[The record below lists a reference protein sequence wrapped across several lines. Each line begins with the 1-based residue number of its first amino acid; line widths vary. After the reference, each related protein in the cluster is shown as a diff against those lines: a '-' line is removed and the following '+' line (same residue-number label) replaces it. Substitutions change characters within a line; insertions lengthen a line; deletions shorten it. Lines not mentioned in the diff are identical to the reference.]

1 MHQVLKKENKNLIK
15 PFLRWAGG
23 KTWLLKDIID
33 YLPGKFNN
41 YYEPF
46 LGGGSVYIHLKSIG
60 KIQNDAFLSD
70 QNEDLINTYNVIKY
84 QPNKLIDILKD
95 YKNEKEFY
103 YTIRDQKHSDI
114 ILKAAQF
121 IFLNRTSFNGIYR
134 VNLKGEYNVPY
145 GFKEYKSLFD
155 FDNILKLSN
164 LFQDASFIYCD
175 FAETL
180 GKIQKGDLV
189 FLDPPYTVA
198 HENNG
203 FIKYNQ
209 KIFAWE
215 DQIRLEEYIE
225 LIKSKKA
232 YFILTN
238 AVHFNINNLFQKVGS
253 KHILNRY
260 SVVGGKGAKRE
271 EISEYI
277 FTNCIK

>member
-1 MHQVLKKENKNLIK
+1 MKKEENIILK

-23 KTWLLKDIID
+23 KTWLLKDIYK
-33 YLPGKFNN
+33 YLPEKFNN

-60 KIQNDAFLSD
+60 KIQNEAFLSD
-70 QNEDLINTYNVIKY
+70 RNTDLINAYNVIKS
-84 QPNKLIDILKD
+84 NSTELIRILKD

-103 YTIRDQKHSDI
+103 YFLRDQKFSNNI
-114 ILKAAQF
+114 QKAAQF

-145 GFKEYKSLFD
+145 GFKSYKILFD
-155 FDNILKLSN
+155 FDNLLKLTDTFN
-164 LFQDASFIYCD
+164 DATFNSCD
-175 FAETL
+175 FEETL
-180 GKIQKGDLV
+180 EKVQKGDLI

-215 DQIRLEEYIE
+215 DQERLAEYIE
-225 LIKSKKA
+225 LIKAKGV

-238 AVHFNINNLFQKVGS
+238 AVHININNLFQNIGS
-253 KHILNRY
+253 KHLVNRY

-271 EISEYI
+271 VISEYI
-277 FTNCIK
+277 FTNCI

>member
-1 MHQVLKKENKNLIK
+1 MKKEENIILK

-23 KTWLLKDIID
+23 KTWLLKDIYN
-33 YLPGKFNN
+33 YLPEKFNN

-46 LGGGSVYIHLKSIG
+46 LGGGSVYIHLKSTG
-60 KIQNDAFLSD
+60 KIQNEAFLSD
-70 QNEDLINTYNVIKY
+70 RNTDLINAYNVIKY
-84 QPNKLIDILKD
+84 NSFELIRILKE

-103 YTIRDQKHSDI
+103 YFLRDQKYSNDI
-114 ILKAAQF
+114 QKAAQF
-121 IFLNRTSFNGIYR
+121 IFLNRTSFNGVYR
-134 VNLKGEYNVPY
+134 VNLRGEYNVPY
-145 GFKEYKSLFD
+145 GFKEYKVLFD
-155 FDNILKLSN
+155 FDNLLKLRDI
-164 LFQDASFIYCD
+164 FQEASFVSSD
-175 FAETL
+175 FEETL
-180 GKIQKGDLV
+180 EKVQKGDLI

-215 DQIRLEEYIE
+215 DQERLAEYIE
-225 LIKSKKA
+225 LIKAKEA

>member
-1 MHQVLKKENKNLIK
+1 MKKEENIILK

-23 KTWLLKDIID
+23 KTWLLKDIYN
-33 YLPGKFNN
+33 YLPEKFNN

-46 LGGGSVYIHLKSIG
+46 LGGGSVYIHLKSSG
-60 KIQNDAFLSD
+60 KIQNEAFLSD
-70 QNEDLINTYNVIKY
+70 RNTDLINAYNVIKY
-84 QPNKLIDILKD
+84 NSFELIRILKE

-103 YTIRDQKHSDI
+103 YFLRDQKYSNDI
-114 ILKAAQF
+114 QKAAQF
-121 IFLNRTSFNGIYR
+121 IFLNRTSFNGVYR
-134 VNLKGEYNVPY
+134 VNLRGEYNVPY
-145 GFKEYKSLFD
+145 GFKEYKALFD
-155 FDNILKLSN
+155 FGNLLKLVDI
-164 LFQDASFIYCD
+164 FQDASFASCD
-175 FAETL
+175 FEETL
-180 GKIQKGDLV
+180 DKVQKGDLV

-215 DQIRLEEYIE
+215 DQERLVEYIE
-225 LIKSKKA
+225 LIKAKQA

>member
-1 MHQVLKKENKNLIK
+1 LKKEEMIILK

-23 KTWLLKDIID
+23 KTWLLKDINN
-33 YLPGKFNN
+33 YLPEKFNN

-46 LGGGSVYIHLKSIG
+46 LGGGSVYIYLKSTG

-70 QNEDLINTYNVIKY
+70 RNTELINAYNVIK
-84 QPNKLIDILKD
+84 NESSKLIEILKE

-103 YTIRDQKHSDI
+103 YFLRNQKYSNNI
-114 ILKAAQF
+114 QKAAQF

-134 VNLKGEYNVPY
+134 VNLKGEYNVPF
-145 GFKEYKSLFD
+145 GFKEYKILFD
-155 FDNILKLSN
+155 FDNLLKLKDK
-164 LFQDASFIYCD
+164 FQDASFISCD
-175 FAETL
+175 FEETL
-180 GKIQKGDLV
+180 EKVQKNDLV

-215 DQIRLEEYIE
+215 DQERLAGYIE
-225 LIKSKKA
+225 LIKAKQA

-238 AVHFNINNLFQKVGS
+238 AVHFNINNLFQKVGA
-253 KHILNRY
+253 KYILNRY
-260 SVVGGKGAKRE
+260 SVIGGKGAKRE

-277 FTNCIK
+277 FTNCLK

>member
-1 MHQVLKKENKNLIK
+1 MKKEENIILK

-23 KTWLLKDIID
+23 KTWLLKDIYN
-33 YLPGKFNN
+33 YLPEKFNN
-41 YYEPF
+41 YFEPF
-46 LGGGSVYIHLKSIG
+46 LGGGSVYIHLKSSG
-60 KIQNDAFLSD
+60 KIQNEAFLSD
-70 QNEDLINTYNVIKY
+70 RNSDLINAYNVIKY
-84 QPNKLIDILKD
+84 NSFELIRILKE

-103 YTIRDQKHSDI
+103 YFLRDQKYSNDI
-114 ILKAAQF
+114 QKAAQF
-121 IFLNRTSFNGIYR
+121 IFLNRTSFNGVYR
-134 VNLKGEYNVPY
+134 VNLRGEYNVPY
-145 GFKEYKSLFD
+145 GFKEYKALFD
-155 FDNILKLSN
+155 FDNLLRLVDI
-164 LFQDASFIYCD
+164 FQDASFVSCD
-175 FAETL
+175 FEETL
-180 GKIQKGDLV
+180 DKVQKGDLV

-215 DQIRLEEYIE
+215 DQERLAEYIE
-225 LIKSKKA
+225 LIKAKQA

>member
-1 MHQVLKKENKNLIK
+1 MKKEENIILK

-23 KTWLLKDIID
+23 KTWLLKDIYN
-33 YLPGKFNN
+33 YLPERFNN

-60 KIQNDAFLSD
+60 KIQNEAFLSD
-70 QNEDLINTYNVIKY
+70 RNTDLINAYNAIKY
-84 QPNKLIDILKD
+84 NSFELIRILKE

-103 YTIRDQKHSDI
+103 YFLRDQKYSNDI
-114 ILKAAQF
+114 QKAAQF
-121 IFLNRTSFNGIYR
+121 IFLNRTSFNGVYR

-145 GFKEYKSLFD
+145 GFKDYKVLFD
-155 FDNILKLSN
+155 FDNLLKLMDI
-164 LFQDASFIYCD
+164 FKDASFTSCD
-175 FAETL
+175 FEETL
-180 GKIQKGDLV
+180 EKVQKGDLV

-215 DQIRLEEYIE
+215 DQERLAEYIE
-225 LIKSKKA
+225 LIKAKQA

>member
-1 MHQVLKKENKNLIK
+1 MK

-23 KTWLLKDIID
+23 KTWLLKDIYN
-33 YLPGKFNN
+33 YLPEKFNN

-60 KIQNDAFLSD
+60 KIQNAYLSD
-70 QNEDLINTYNVIKY
+70 RNADLINAYNAIKY
-84 QPNKLIDILKD
+84 NPNELIKILKE

-103 YTIRDQKHSDI
+103 YFLRNQKYSNHI
-114 ILKAAQF
+114 QKAAQF
-121 IFLNRTSFNGIYR
+121 IFLNRTSFNGVYR
-134 VNLKGEYNVPY
+134 VNLRGEYNVPY
-145 GFKEYKSLFD
+145 GFKDYKVLFD
-155 FDNILKLSN
+155 FDNILKLTDI
-164 LFQDASFIYCD
+164 FQEASFISCD
-175 FAETL
+175 FQETIE
-180 GKIQKGDLV
+180 KVQKGDLV

-215 DQIRLEEYIE
+215 DQERLAEYIE
-225 LIKSKKA
+225 LIKTKEA

-238 AVHFNINNLFQKVGS
+238 AVHVNINNLFQKIGS
-253 KHILNRY
+253 KHLLNRY

-271 EISEYI
+271 KISEYI

>member
-1 MHQVLKKENKNLIK
+1 M
-15 PFLRWAGG
+15 RWAGG
-23 KTWLLKDIID
+23 KTWLLKDLYK
-33 YLPGKFNN
+33 YLPEKFNN

-46 LGGGSVYIHLKSIG
+46 LGGGSVYIHLKSIR
-60 KIQNDAFLSD
+60 KIQNEAFLSD
-70 QNEDLINTYNVIKY
+70 RNTDLINAYNVIKS
-84 QPNKLIDILKD
+84 NSTELIRILKD

-103 YTIRDQKHSDI
+103 YFLRDQKFSNNI
-114 ILKAAQF
+114 QKAAQF

-145 GFKEYKSLFD
+145 GFKRYKILFD
-155 FDNILKLSN
+155 FDNLLKLTDT
-164 LFQDASFIYCD
+164 FKDATFNSCD
-175 FAETL
+175 FEENL
-180 GKIQKGDLV
+180 EKVQKGDLI

-215 DQIRLEEYIE
+215 DQERLAENIE
-225 LIKSKKA
+225 LIKAKGA

-238 AVHFNINNLFQKVGS
+238 AVHININNLFQNIGS
-253 KHILNRY
+253 KHLVNRY

-271 EISEYI
+271 VISEYI
-277 FTNCIK
+277 FTNCI

>member
-1 MHQVLKKENKNLIK
+1 MIK

-23 KTWLLKDIID
+23 KTWLLKDID
-33 YLPGKFNN
+33 KFLPKKFNN

-46 LGGGSVYIHLKSIG
+46 LGGGSVFIHLKSNG
-60 KIQNDAFLSD
+60 KIQNQAFLAD
-70 QNEDLINTYNVIKY
+70 RNHDLINAYNIIK
-84 QPNKLIDILKD
+84 QETNELIEILKE
-95 YKNEKEFY
+95 YKNEKDFY
-103 YTIRDQKHSDI
+103 YNLRDQIYTNDI
-114 ILKAAQF
+114 HKAAQF

-145 GFKEYKSLFD
+145 GFKVYKLLFD
-155 FDNILKLSN
+155 FNNLIKLQHI
-164 LFQDASFIYCD
+164 FQDAYFNAGD
-175 FAETL
+175 FEETL
-180 GKIQKGDLV
+180 ETIQKDDLV

-215 DQIRLEEYIE
+215 DQERLAVYIE
-225 LIKSKKA
+225 KLKAKKA

-238 AVHFNINNLFQKVGS
+238 AAHININNLFQKVAE
-253 KHILNRY
+253 KNVLTRY
-260 SVVGGKGAKRE
+260 SVVGGIGAKRE